1 MSVDVSWSGTIG
13 DGYSCS
19 GISRKRQKRTTA
31 TTLGTLEPL
40 ESAEMPSVF
49 PDEVLEH
56 VLVFLDDH
64 KDRNAVSL
72 VCKAWFKAEGW
83 SRRRVFIGN
92 CYALSPAILIRR
104 FPKLTSLEIKGRPR
118 FTDFGL
124 VPSNWGAFV
133 QPWIEALAEHYSG
146 LEELRLKR
154 MTVSD
159 ESLRMLA
166 TCFPN
171 FRALRLTSC
180 DGFSTDGL
188 AQITR
193 KCR

>member
-1 MSVDVSWSGTIG
+1 LEQEGAQGRRSWVSVK
-13 DGYSCS
+13 
-19 GISRKRQKRTTA
+19 GIFLGLIQHFTA
-31 TTLGTLEPL
+31 LEPP
-40 ESAEMPSVF
+40 ESEQEGEMPSVF

-56 VLVFLDDH
+56 VLVFLDSH

-72 VCKAWFKAEGW
+72 VCKAWYKAEAW

-92 CYALSPAILIRR
+92 CYAVSPAILIRR
-104 FPKLTSLEIKGRPR
+104 FPKFTCLEMKGRPR

-133 QPWIEALAEHYSG
+133 QPWIEALANHYSG
-146 LEELRLKR
+146 LESLRLKR

-159 ESLRMLA
+159 ECLRMIA
-166 TCFPN
+166 SAFPN
-171 FRALRLTSC
+171 FRSLRLTSC

-188 AQITR
+188 AEITR
-193 KCR
+193 NCR